1 MKLRELFFVFGPPRL
16 LHSDNGR
23 EFVANVIIELKKLF
37 PDLVFV
43 RGRPRHPQS
52 QGCID
57 SDSDFWKLV
66 GQNGID
72 DEEDLPT
79 PVAESDNEI
88 VDNKRDDT
96 INSAN
101 VIDSDVV
108 KIIEKLSDDVVSVDF
123 TITNTVDP
131 NAPSNLNK
139 NNLRDLIEEVE
150 LMLNGSDTDHHA
162 SSSNSRIQSAITTTT
177 ATNNDLL
184 TPTSTPSR
192 HDLIRKAA
200 TNSYL
205 ATANKKMKQ
214 YQDSINSLTEKFNL
228 NDCVGVPIHTVDR
241 TNTDAKYLPCLIVE
255 KIEKDKNLMYK
266 LACQY
271 GKLENTFT
279 IEHFVDLKSACPEE
293 LKQLVIH
300 DLKDITIIEACK
312 LYVCESTNAQWAFL
326 ARASGH
332 VVLFTK

>member
-1 MKLRELFFVFGPPRL
+1 
-16 LHSDNGR
+16 
-23 EFVANVIIELKKLF
+23 
-37 PDLVFV
+37 
-43 RGRPRHPQS
+43 
-52 QGCID
+52 
-57 SDSDFWKLV
+57 
-66 GQNGID
+66 
-72 DEEDLPT
+72 
-79 PVAESDNEI
+79 
-88 VDNKRDDT
+88 
-96 INSAN
+96 
-101 VIDSDVV
+101 SDVV

-123 TITNTVDP
+123 PITNFVDP

-192 HDLIRKAA
+192 HDLIRKTA

-241 TNTDAKYLPCLIVE
+241 TN
-255 KIEKDKNLMYK
+255 LMYK

-279 IEHFVDLKSACPEE
+279 IEHFVDLK
-293 LKQLVIH
+293 
-300 DLKDITIIEACK
+300 
-312 LYVCESTNAQWAFL
+312 
-326 ARASGH
+326 
-332 VVLFTK
+332 